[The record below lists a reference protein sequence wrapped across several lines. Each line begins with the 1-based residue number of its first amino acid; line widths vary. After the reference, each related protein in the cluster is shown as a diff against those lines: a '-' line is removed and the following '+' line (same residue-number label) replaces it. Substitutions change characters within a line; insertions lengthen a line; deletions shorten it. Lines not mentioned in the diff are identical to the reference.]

1 MKASGTVYDQ
11 IGSGYNATRQAD
23 PYIAERLFQLL
34 GPTGGGV
41 YLDIGCGTGNY
52 TLALADK
59 GIRFYGVEPSNKM
72 LDVARSR
79 SSDITWVEGVA
90 GRLPFK
96 DAHFDGAIATL
107 TIHHWKDLHKG
118 FGELYRVLKSNTR
131 LVIFTATP
139 EQMQGYWLNYY
150 FPAMMESSIR
160 QMPSFETVSDALT
173 TAGFVLAG
181 TEKYNIQDDLQDL
194 FLYAGKNK
202 PELYFDE
209 NIRAGISSFSAL
221 ANAAEVERGLMQLRG
236 DIDSGRFNC
245 IRSKFANSPGDYL
258 FLTAKKC

>member
-1 MKASGTVYDQ
+1 MKELEAVYDQ
-11 IGSGYNATRQAD
+11 IGPGYNITRQAD
-23 PYIAERLFQLL
+23 PYIAGKLL
-34 GPTGGGV
+34 ELLAPKNDAA

-52 TLALADK
+52 TLALAAA
-59 GIRFYGVEPSNKM
+59 RLNFCGVEPSNKM

-90 GRLPFK
+90 EQLPFAH
-96 DAHFDGAIATL
+96 AHFHGAIATL
-107 TIHHWKDLHKG
+107 TIHHWKDLYKA
-118 FGELYRVLKSNTR
+118 FGELYRVLRSNSR

-150 FPAMMESSIR
+150 FPAMMESSMR
-160 QMPSFETVSDALT
+160 QMPSFETVNSALVA
-173 TAGFVLAG
+173 AGFVI
-181 TEKYNIQDDLQDL
+181 IQAEQYLVKDELQDL

-209 NIRAGISSFSAL
+209 SIRAGISSFSAL
-221 ANAAEVERGLMQLRG
+221 ANAAEVQRGLAKLRG

-245 IRSKFANSPGDYL
+245 IRSKFMHSAGDYL
-258 FLTAKKC
+258 FLIAHKC